1 MGISYGN
8 NNFWSATTFAY
19 ATLRQSVA
27 GNSTFRGIVF
37 CNLGTP
43 IIVISNFVTSR
54 QIETPY
60 ISPYGYPNGV
70 PGGKKMVEEKKNDE
84 HTNVLIPWYPVRNL
98 TIASSGFFFLG
109 AYGSL
114 PDAAIWWCLRT
125 GGGGVL
131 TRPKSIRIRAPW
143 ESSSRLIERSRI
155 SSRIP
160 QDSTW
165 TMSRALMS
173 SAMCSRVAC

>member
-8 NNFWSATTFAY
+8 NNFWSATNLCLRY
-19 ATLRQSVA
+19 VRQSVA
-27 GNSTFRGIVF
+27 GNLTFRGIVF

-43 IIVISNFVTSR
+43 NTVISNFVTSW

-70 PGGKKMVEEKKNDE
+70 PGGQKMVEETKNDE
-84 HTNVLIPWYPVRNL
+84 HTNVLIPWYPVSYL

-131 TRPKSIRIRAPW
+131 TRVFRVLLLRPCI
-143 ESSSRLIERSRI
+143 LH
-155 SSRIP
+155 IP
-160 QDSTW
+160 VE
-165 TMSRALMS
+165 
-173 SAMCSRVAC
+173 CSPR